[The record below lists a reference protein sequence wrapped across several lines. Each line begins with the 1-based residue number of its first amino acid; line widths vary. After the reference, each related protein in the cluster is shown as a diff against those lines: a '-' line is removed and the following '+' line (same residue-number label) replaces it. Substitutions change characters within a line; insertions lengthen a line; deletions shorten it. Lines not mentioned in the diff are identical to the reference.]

1 MLRKEVDTIILDVDG
16 TLSEEVSWLKITE
29 SLGASPN
36 EHASLFDQF
45 KKGRISYSEAK
56 AKLIKL
62 WQATGNAN
70 KDFME
75 KTCRTWSLRKDANEI
90 VDYLKRTYKVCLI
103 SGAIDLYVKIVAE
116 KLGVPDWFANTEL
129 IWDEQGNLT
138 DFNYYPD
145 QAQKKLEQFRKFIS
159 QKGLNEKKCAIV
171 GDGDSDIVLFRELK
185 YGVEVNETPHPELKG
200 LTYKTVKTL
209 SELKNIF

>member
-1 MLRKEVDTIILDVDG
+1 MLRKEIDTIVLDVDG

-29 SLGASPN
+29 SLGASPD
-36 EHASLFDQF
+36 EHALLFDQF
-45 KKGRISYSEAK
+45 KKGLISYPKAK
-56 AKLIKL
+56 AKLVKL

-70 KDFME
+70 KQFME
-75 KTCRTWSLRKDANEI
+75 KTYRSWSLKKDANEI
-90 VDYLKRTYKVCLI
+90 VDYLKQTYQLCLI
-103 SGAIDLYVKIVAE
+103 SGAIDLYVQIVAE

-145 QAQKKLEQFRKFIS
+145 QAQKKLEQFRQFIS
-159 QKGLNEKKCAIV
+159 QKGLNEKRCAIV

-185 YGVEVNETPHPELKG
+185 YGVEVNEAPHRELKG
-200 LTYKTVKTL
+200 LAYKTVKTL